1 MIFRQSWRY
10 LYVLVQN
17 IRSGEFVGLGGSDTD
32 LTRRVGR
39 PSPGRVSSI
48 SLNANYGIGNYLK
61 YRLDPSNLSDSEP
74 YTLFGGYEGLPAF
87 NRSCH
92 VPRSLAHI
100 Y

>member
-1 MIFRQSWRY
+1 MIFRQFWRY

-48 SLNANYGIGNYLK
+48 SLWNMNRELSEIQTRSFESF
-61 YRLDPSNLSDSEP
+61 RLGALYPIWRL
-74 YTLFGGYEGLPAF
+74 
-87 NRSCH
+87 
-92 VPRSLAHI
+92 
-100 Y
+100 